1 MQLRTVISG
10 HRLLKKPHVATLR
23 IHTQKMN
30 FFLQNW
36 ILAWTIQITD
46 FLIEIPFFCHNR
58 HQFDLKITRNS
69 FFSFLNENYWF
80 DWQITFFAIILQK
93 LHHMYLAPSGP
104 FFLIVKGV
112 ILMNSRV
119 LNCQKIMTSAY
130 RIISS
135 IFSVIQI
142 FFGKTCF
149 SWMKWS
155 MTISK
160 LFAHFNQGL
169 KTNFLRENWKQ
180 DWNGFQ
186 VASRYEILTL

>member
-1 MQLRTVISG
+1 M
-10 HRLLKKPHVATLR
+10 ATLR
-23 IHTQKMN
+23 MHTQKMN
-30 FFLQNW
+30 FFFLQNW

-46 FLIEIPFFCHNR
+46 FLIEIPFFCHKPIW
-58 HQFDLKITRNS
+58 L
-69 FFSFLNENYWF
+69 ENYTELIFFFFEWKLLIWLANYIF
-80 DWQITFFAIILQK
+80 CNNIAKVTPHVPCTFR
-93 LHHMYLAPSGP
+93 P

-155 MTISK
+155 ITISK

>member
-1 MQLRTVISG
+1 MW
-10 HRLLKKPHVATLR
+10 LLYECTHKKW
-23 IHTQKMN
+23 I

-69 FFSFLNENYWF
+69 FFSFLNWLANYIF
-80 DWQITFFAIILQK
+80 CNNIAKVTPHVPCTFR
-93 LHHMYLAPSGP
+93 P

-155 MTISK
+155 MTILK

>member
-10 HRLLKKPHVATLR
+10 HRLLKKTTCGYFTNA
-23 IHTQKMN
+23 HTKN
-30 FFLQNW
+30 EFCFTNW

-142 FFGKTCF
+142 FFF
-149 SWMKWS
+149 LQNLFFMNEMKYD
-155 MTISK
+155 
-160 LFAHFNQGL
+160 
-169 KTNFLRENWKQ
+169 NFKI
-180 DWNGFQ
+180 
-186 VASRYEILTL
+186 VCTL

>member
-1 MQLRTVISG
+1 MW
-10 HRLLKKPHVATLR
+10 LLYECTHKKWIFFYKIEFWPEQFKLLTFFNRNPIFLSQSSPIWLENYTELIFFFFEWKLLIWLANYIFCNNIAKVTPHV
-23 IHTQKMN
+23 
-30 FFLQNW
+30 
-36 ILAWTIQITD
+36 
-46 FLIEIPFFCHNR
+46 PC
-58 HQFDLKITRNS
+58 
-69 FFSFLNENYWF
+69 
-80 DWQITFFAIILQK
+80 TFR
-93 LHHMYLAPSGP
+93 P